1 MSYILSWVVE
11 VVVEMEVLVEHVSS
25 CTEKIK
31 KILRTIYTRTIM
43 GSKSEEEKVY
53 QLIQTILYSILN
65 GIGQQEKKTSR
76 PIPDTEMFNSVF
88 ISTSSILI

>member
-1 MSYILSWVVE
+1 
-11 VVVEMEVLVEHVSS
+11 
-25 CTEKIK
+25 
-31 KILRTIYTRTIM
+31 M